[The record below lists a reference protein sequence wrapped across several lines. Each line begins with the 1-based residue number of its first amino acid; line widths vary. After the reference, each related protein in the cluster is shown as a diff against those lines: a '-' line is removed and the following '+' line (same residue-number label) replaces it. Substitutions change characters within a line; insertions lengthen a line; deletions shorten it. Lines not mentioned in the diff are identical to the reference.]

1 MIGTPRCTRQARR
14 GCETSE
20 AQATVSVVPE
30 SSTERAHLF
39 SLSSNDA
46 PRTFLHF
53 APEITNLP
61 TRSDPKGC
69 RQEYCS
75 VSQRDFQKNIGVILA
90 GRRARWTRGLRTGQA
105 PVPCAAPPSA
115 HCSPGIASEDGKG
128 IKNPWW
134 EEFKKIGKHSRRA
147 MSEFRAE
154 AGPIFKSFQ
163 GGRGCTSPII
173 HCHVLYLC
181 A

>member
-105 PVPCAAPPSA
+105 PVPCAAPPRQLTA
-115 HCSPGIASEDGKG
+115 RQESPLRMGKALKTHGGRSLKRSEN
-128 IKNPWW
+128 I
-134 EEFKKIGKHSRRA
+134 
-147 MSEFRAE
+147 
-154 AGPIFKSFQ
+154 Q
-163 GGRGCTSPII
+163 GGLCPSSERRQGR
-173 HCHVLYLC
+173 YLNLSREVV
-181 A
+181 AALPP